1 MTEELQTKPAAS
13 LREILKDVAARLEAV
28 SESPRLDAELLL
40 ARAIDVPR
48 SYFFAHPEDTPDAE
62 AIDRL
67 EKNVARRLAGEPMA
81 YIDGSKEFWSLEL
94 MVTPAT
100 LVPRPETEVL
110 VGLALREIPQESAWQ
125 ILDLGTGSGAIA
137 VALGRERPIAEI
149 TAVENSAAALQIAEQ
164 NVRHL
169 NLGNVA
175 CIQGD
180 WTEPV
185 KDRFYDL
192 IVSNPPYVEAGHD
205 DLHKLSA
212 EPQQALVAG
221 EDGLDAIRILA
232 RDCGAILKPGGALML
247 EHGSEQESSVAAI
260 LDEHGW
266 VDIQC
271 HKDLAGLPR
280 ISTGRKIAPPS
291 SNNETS

>member
-1 MTEELQTKPAAS
+1 M
-13 LREILKDVAARLEAV
+13 

-48 SYFFAHPEDTPDAE
+48 SYFFAHPEDTPDAK

-81 YIDGSKEFWSLEL
+81 YINGRKEFWSLEL

-110 VGLALREIPQESAWQ
+110 VGLALSEIPQDAAWQ

-137 VALGRERPIAEI
+137 VALGRERPVAEI
-149 TAVENSAAALQIAEQ
+149 TAVEKSAEALQIAEQ

-169 NLGNVA
+169 NLGNVT
-175 CIQGD
+175 CVQGN

-185 KDRFYDL
+185 KDQLYDL
-192 IVSNPPYVEAGHD
+192 IVSNPPYVEAGHN
-205 DLHKLSA
+205 DLQRLAA
-212 EPQQALVAG
+212 EPLLALVAG
-221 EDGLDAIRILA
+221 EDGLEAMRTLA

-247 EHGSEQESSVAAI
+247 EHGMDQESSIAAI
-260 LDEHGW
+260 LSDHGW
-266 VDIQC
+266 VDVQC

-280 ISTGRKIAPPS
+280 ISTARKIAPPS
-291 SNNETS
+291 GNIEKS